1 MKNLFLI
8 THYLFF
14 FVLFLSVCIFS
25 EDTTEQNN
33 KKNSF
38 VLIAVIGMALFA
50 FVIAGVF
57 DGSGFQ
63 SPDPIGKVNGEE
75 LSITDFRNQ
84 MDVLKKSYNF
94 NDLQALT
101 TAWDE
106 SIRTEL
112 LEQEIN
118 ELGIGSSVDHL
129 EYFLSQSPS
138 FSSDQRFLNDAGLFD
153 VNKFSNFIAEL
164 KEINPQSY
172 TQWSIQENQF
182 NQQIKVNTYL
192 NLVASGLNSTF
203 FEGKKQFENSN
214 AIADISFIKIP
225 YSTISDSLITVKN
238 SEISKYIKENPDDYE
253 QKSTRGINY
262 VIFSESPSKQDE
274 LELRSKINSLLNE
287 RVEYNQVSK
296 LNETLPGFL
305 STTDLELFLS
315 ENSDIA
321 FDSIYRPKGYFS
333 SDHAQMIFNL
343 NNNNTYGPYVDG
355 DFLKISKMLN
365 KKKNGNVR
373 ASHILISYNGAQGA
387 SPQITR
393 TKNEARSEANRIL
406 RLVRSNPN
414 NFSSL
419 ALDLSDGPSKSNGG
433 DLGFFQEGTM
443 VKPFNDYVFSNRV
456 GRIGLVE
463 TDFGFHVIKIAAK
476 EDVVLVGTLAL
487 KNIPSER
494 TSDSI
499 FNIASKF
506 EIDLANTID
515 INQTASNLDFE
526 VKSLSSIGELDHDLP
541 NMENQRRLVQ
551 WLFNEE
557 TNVDDYKRFDLS
569 SGGYVIVQLTEKI
582 EEGLMSPGLASLSVL
597 PILKNKKKAKIIID
611 NNKKFKSLEELA
623 SSNELEIIN
632 VSALNQSTPIV
643 AQAGFEPKIIGT
655 AFGLDID
662 GVSSLFEGET
672 GVYMIKLN
680 NIKNAEDVDSY
691 SAFENQITNKLRT
704 NLDFNVIQSLKKSAE
719 ISDNRKEY
727 Y

>member
-1 MKNLFLI
+1 MAILGNLR
-8 THYLFF
+8 
-14 FVLFLSVCIFS
+14 
-25 EDTTEQNN
+25 
-33 KKNSF
+33 KNSF

-106 SIRTEL
+106 SIRGKL
-112 LEQEIN
+112 IEQEIN
-118 ELGIGSSVDHL
+118 NLGIGSSVDHL

-138 FSSDQRFLNDAGLFD
+138 FSSDQRFLNDAGIFD

-164 KEINPQSY
+164 KELNPQSY
-172 TQWSIQENQF
+172 IQWSNQENQF
-182 NQQIKVNTYL
+182 NQQIKTNTYL

-203 FEGKKQFENSN
+203 FEGKTQFANTN
-214 AIADISFIKIP
+214 ATADISFVKIP
-225 YSTISDSLITVKN
+225 YSTISDSLISVKN
-238 SEISKYIKENPDDYE
+238 SEISKYIKENPDEYE
-253 QKSTRGINY
+253 QKSTRAISY
-262 VIFSESPSKQDE
+262 VLFSEFPSKQDE
-274 LELRSKINSLLNE
+274 LDLRSKMNSLLNE
-287 RVEYNQVSK
+287 REEYNQVSK
-296 LNETLPGFL
+296 LNEKLPGFL
-305 STTDLELFLS
+305 STSDLEFFLT
-315 ENSDIA
+315 ENSDIPY
-321 FDSIYRPKGYFS
+321 DSIYRPKGYFS
-333 SDHAQMIFNL
+333 SEHAQMIFNL
-343 NNNNTYGPYVDG
+343 DNNNTYGPYIDG
-355 DFLKISKMLN
+355 EFLKISKMLN
-365 KKKNGNVR
+365 KKNNGNVR

-393 TKNEARSEANRIL
+393 TKNEARTEANRIL
-406 RLVRSNPN
+406 RLARSNPD
-414 NFSSL
+414 NFSSF
-419 ALDLSDGPSKSNGG
+419 ALDFSDGPSKSNGG
-433 DLGFFQEGTM
+433 DLGFFQEGAM

-463 TDFGFHVIKIAAK
+463 TDFGFHVIKVVAK
-476 EDVVLVGTLAL
+476 EDVVLVGTLGL

-499 FNIASKF
+499 FNVASKF
-506 EIDLANTID
+506 EIDLANSND
-515 INQTASNLDFE
+515 ISQTATNLDFD

-551 WLFNEE
+551 WLFNED
-557 TNVDDYKRFDLS
+557 TNVNDFKRFDLS
-569 SGGYVIVQLTEKI
+569 RGGYVIVQLTEKN

-611 NNKKFKSLEELA
+611 NNKKYDNLEELA
-623 SSNELEIIN
+623 SNNNLEIQN

-643 AQAGFEPKIIGT
+643 AQAGFEPKVIGT
-655 AFGLDID
+655 AFGLEVE

-672 GVYMIKLN
+672 GVYMIRLN
-680 NIKNAEDVDSY
+680 NLKNADEIESY
-691 SAFENQITNKLRT
+691 SAFENQLTNKRRT
-704 NLDFNVIQSLKKSAE
+704 NLDFNIVQSLKKSAE
-719 ISDNRKEY
+719 ISDNRSEY

>member
-1 MKNLFLI
+1 MAILGNLR
-8 THYLFF
+8 
-14 FVLFLSVCIFS
+14 
-25 EDTTEQNN
+25 
-33 KKNSF
+33 KNSF

-75 LSITDFRNQ
+75 LSINDFRNQ

-106 SIRTEL
+106 SIRSKL
-112 LEQEIN
+112 LEQQID
-118 ELGIGSSVDHL
+118 ELGLGSSTDHL

-138 FSSDQRFLNDAGLFD
+138 FNSDQRFLNDAGFFD
-153 VNKFSNFIAEL
+153 INKFSNFIAEL
-164 KEINPQSY
+164 KEINPESY
-172 TQWSIQENQF
+172 VQWSNQEKQF
-182 NQQIKVNTYL
+182 NDQIKVNTYL

-203 FEGKKQFENSN
+203 FEGRNLYERSNS
-214 AIADISFIKIP
+214 IADISFVKIP
-225 YSTISDSLITVKN
+225 YSTINDSLVSVSN
-238 SEISKYIKENPDDYE
+238 SEVSKYIKDNPQDFE
-253 QKSTRGINY
+253 QKSTRDINY
-262 VIFSESPSKQDE
+262 VIFSESPSAQDE
-274 LELRSKINSLLNE
+274 SDLRNKMNNLLNE
-287 RVEYNQVSK
+287 RSEYNQVSK

-305 STTDLELFLS
+305 STGDLEFFLS
-315 ENSDIA
+315 ENSDIPY
-321 FDSIYRPKGYFS
+321 DSIYRPKGFYS

-343 NNNNTYGPYVDG
+343 ENNNTYGPYIDG
-355 DFLKISKMLN
+355 DFLKISKMIN
-365 KKKNGNVR
+365 KKSNGNVR

-393 TKNEARSEANRIL
+393 TKDEARNEANRIL
-406 RLVRSNPN
+406 KLARSNSDS
-414 NFSSL
+414 FSSY
-419 ALDLSDGPSKSNGG
+419 ALEFSDGPSKTNGG

-463 TDFGFHVIKIAAK
+463 TDFGFHVIKVVAK

-506 EIDLANTID
+506 EIDLADTSD
-515 INQTASNLDFE
+515 INKTANNLDFE
-526 VKSLSSIGELDHDLP
+526 VKNLTSIGELDHDLP
-541 NMENQRRLVQ
+541 NMTSQRRLVQ
-551 WLFNEE
+551 WLFEPE
-557 TNVDDYKRFDLS
+557 TNVNDYRRFDLS
-569 SGGYVIVQLTEKI
+569 SGGYVIVQLTEKNQ
-582 EEGLMSPGLASLSVL
+582 EGLMSPGLASLSVL
-597 PILKNKKKAKIIID
+597 PILKNKKKAKIIIKE
-611 NNKKFKSLEELA
+611 NKSFNTLEELA
-623 SSNELEIIN
+623 SNNGLEIQN

-643 AQAGFEPKIIGT
+643 AQAGFEPKVIGN
-655 AFGLDID
+655 AFRLDIE
-662 GVSSLFEGET
+662 GTSSLFEGET

-680 NIKNAEDVDSY
+680 SFKSAEETENY
-691 SAFENQITNKLRT
+691 SAFENQLTNKLRT
-704 NLDFNVIQSLKKSAE
+704 NLDFNVVQSLKKSAD
-719 ISDNRKEY
+719 ISDNRSEY

>member
-1 MKNLFLI
+1 MAILGNLR
-8 THYLFF
+8 
-14 FVLFLSVCIFS
+14 
-25 EDTTEQNN
+25 
-33 KKNSF
+33 KNSF

-75 LSITDFRNQ
+75 LSINDFRNQ

-106 SIRTEL
+106 SIRSKL
-112 LEQEIN
+112 LEQQID
-118 ELGIGSSVDHL
+118 ELGLGSSTDHL

-138 FSSDQRFLNDAGLFD
+138 FNSDQRFLNDAGFFD
-153 VNKFSNFIAEL
+153 INKFSNFIAEL
-164 KEINPQSY
+164 KEINPESY
-172 TQWSIQENQF
+172 VQWSNQEKQF
-182 NQQIKVNTYL
+182 NDQIKVNTYL

-203 FEGKKQFENSN
+203 FEGRNLYERSNS
-214 AIADISFIKIP
+214 IADISFVKIP
-225 YSTISDSLITVKN
+225 YSTINDSLVSVSN
-238 SEISKYIKENPDDYE
+238 SEVSKYIKDNPEDFE
-253 QKSTRGINY
+253 QKSTRNINY
-262 VIFSESPSKQDE
+262 VIFSESPSDQDE
-274 LELRSKINSLLNE
+274 SDLRNKMNNLLNE
-287 RVEYNQVSK
+287 RSEYNQVSK

-305 STTDLELFLS
+305 STGDLEFFLS
-315 ENSDIA
+315 ENSDIPY
-321 FDSIYRPKGYFS
+321 DSIYRPKGFYS

-343 NNNNTYGPYVDG
+343 ENNNTYGPYIDG
-355 DFLKISKMLN
+355 DFLKISKMIN
-365 KKKNGNVR
+365 KKSNGNVR

-393 TKNEARSEANRIL
+393 TKDEARNEANRIL
-406 RLVRSNPN
+406 KLARSNSDS
-414 NFSSL
+414 FSSY
-419 ALDLSDGPSKSNGG
+419 ALEFSDGPSKTNGG

-463 TDFGFHVIKIAAK
+463 TDFGFHVIKVVAK

-506 EIDLANTID
+506 EIDLADTSD
-515 INQTASNLDFE
+515 INKTANNLDFE
-526 VKSLSSIGELDHDLP
+526 VKNLTSIGELDHDLP
-541 NMENQRRLVQ
+541 NMTSQRRLVQ
-551 WLFNEE
+551 WLFEPE
-557 TNVDDYKRFDLS
+557 TNVNDYRRFDLS
-569 SGGYVIVQLTEKI
+569 SGGYVIVQLTEKNQ
-582 EEGLMSPGLASLSVL
+582 EGLMSPGLASLSVL
-597 PILKNKKKAKIIID
+597 PILKNKKKAKIIF
-611 NNKKFKSLEELA
+611 NENKSFNTLEELA
-623 SSNELEIIN
+623 SNNGLEIQN

-643 AQAGFEPKIIGT
+643 AQAGFEPKVIGN
-655 AFGLDID
+655 AFRLDIE
-662 GVSSLFEGET
+662 GTSSLFEGET

-680 NIKNAEDVDSY
+680 SFKSAEETENY
-691 SAFENQITNKLRT
+691 SAFENQLTNKLRT
-704 NLDFNVIQSLKKSAE
+704 NLDFNVVQSLKKSAD
-719 ISDNRKEY
+719 ISDNRSEY

>member
-1 MKNLFLI
+1 MAILGNLR
-8 THYLFF
+8 
-14 FVLFLSVCIFS
+14 
-25 EDTTEQNN
+25 
-33 KKNSF
+33 KNSF

-75 LSITDFRNQ
+75 LSINDFRNQ

-106 SIRTEL
+106 SIRSKL
-112 LEQEIN
+112 LEQQID
-118 ELGIGSSVDHL
+118 ELGLGSSTDHL

-138 FSSDQRFLNDAGLFD
+138 FNSDQRFLNDAGFFD
-153 VNKFSNFIAEL
+153 INKFSNFIAEL
-164 KEINPQSY
+164 KEINPESY
-172 TQWSIQENQF
+172 VQWSNQEKQF
-182 NQQIKVNTYL
+182 NDQIKVNTYL

-203 FEGKKQFENSN
+203 FEGRNQYERSNS
-214 AIADISFIKIP
+214 IADISFVKIP
-225 YSTISDSLITVKN
+225 YSTINDSLVSVSN
-238 SEISKYIKENPDDYE
+238 SEVSKYIKDNPQDFE
-253 QKSTRGINY
+253 QKSTRDINY
-262 VIFSESPSKQDE
+262 VIFSESPSAQDE
-274 LELRSKINSLLNE
+274 SDLRNKMNNLLNE
-287 RVEYNQVSK
+287 RSEYNQVSK

-305 STTDLELFLS
+305 STGDLEFFLS
-315 ENSDIA
+315 ENSDIPY
-321 FDSIYRPKGYFS
+321 DSIYRPKGFYS

-343 NNNNTYGPYVDG
+343 ENNNTYGPYIDG
-355 DFLKISKMLN
+355 DFLKISKMIN
-365 KKKNGNVR
+365 KKSNGNVR

-393 TKNEARSEANRIL
+393 TKDEARNEANRIL
-406 RLVRSNPN
+406 KLARSNSDS
-414 NFSSL
+414 FSSY
-419 ALDLSDGPSKSNGG
+419 ALEFSDGPSKTNGG

-463 TDFGFHVIKIAAK
+463 TDFGFHVIKVVAK

-506 EIDLANTID
+506 EIDLADTSD
-515 INQTASNLDFE
+515 INKTANNLDFE
-526 VKSLSSIGELDHDLP
+526 VKNLTSIGELDHDLP
-541 NMENQRRLVQ
+541 NMTSQRRLVQ
-551 WLFNEE
+551 WLFEPE
-557 TNVDDYKRFDLS
+557 TNVNDYRRFDLS
-569 SGGYVIVQLTEKI
+569 SGGYVIVQLTEKNQ
-582 EEGLMSPGLASLSVL
+582 EGLMSPGLASLSVL
-597 PILKNKKKAKIIID
+597 PILKNKKKAKIIIKE
-611 NNKKFKSLEELA
+611 NKSFNTLEELA
-623 SSNELEIIN
+623 SNNGLEIQN

-643 AQAGFEPKIIGT
+643 AQAGFEPKVIGN
-655 AFGLDID
+655 AFRLDIE

-680 NIKNAEDVDSY
+680 SFKSAEETENY
-691 SAFENQITNKLRT
+691 SAFENQLTNKLRT
-704 NLDFNVIQSLKKSAE
+704 NLDFNVVQSLKKSAD
-719 ISDNRKEY
+719 ISDNRSEY

>member
-1 MKNLFLI
+1 MAILGNLR
-8 THYLFF
+8 
-14 FVLFLSVCIFS
+14 
-25 EDTTEQNN
+25 
-33 KKNSF
+33 KNSF

-75 LSITDFRNQ
+75 LSINDFRNQ

-106 SIRTEL
+106 SIRAKL
-112 LEQEIN
+112 LEQQID
-118 ELGIGSSVDHL
+118 ELGLGSSTDHL

-138 FSSDQRFLNDAGLFD
+138 FNSDQRFLNDAGFFD
-153 VNKFSNFIAEL
+153 LNKFSNFIAEL
-164 KEINPQSY
+164 KEINPESY
-172 TQWSIQENQF
+172 VQWSNQEKQF
-182 NQQIKVNTYL
+182 NDQIKVNTYL

-203 FEGKKQFENSN
+203 FEGRNLYERSNS
-214 AIADISFIKIP
+214 IADISFVKIP
-225 YSTISDSLITVKN
+225 YSTINDSLVSVSN
-238 SEISKYIKENPDDYE
+238 SEVSKYIKDNPEDFE
-253 QKSTRGINY
+253 QKSTRDINY
-262 VIFSESPSKQDE
+262 VIFSESPSAQDE
-274 LELRSKINSLLNE
+274 SDLRNKMNNLLNE
-287 RVEYNQVSK
+287 RSEYNQVSK

-305 STTDLELFLS
+305 STGDLEFFLS
-315 ENSDIA
+315 ENSDIPY
-321 FDSIYRPKGYFS
+321 DSIYRPKGFYS

-343 NNNNTYGPYVDG
+343 ENNNTYGPYIDG
-355 DFLKISKMLN
+355 DFLKISKMIN
-365 KKKNGNVR
+365 KKSNGNVR

-393 TKNEARSEANRIL
+393 TKDEARNEANRIL
-406 RLVRSNPN
+406 KLARSNSDS
-414 NFSSL
+414 FSSY
-419 ALDLSDGPSKSNGG
+419 ALEFSDGPSKTNGG

-463 TDFGFHVIKIAAK
+463 TDFGFHVIKVVAK

-506 EIDLANTID
+506 EIDLADTSD
-515 INQTASNLDFE
+515 INKTANNLDFE
-526 VKSLSSIGELDHDLP
+526 VKNLTSIGELDHDLP
-541 NMENQRRLVQ
+541 NMTSQRRLVQ
-551 WLFNEE
+551 WLFDPE
-557 TNVDDYKRFDLS
+557 TNVNDYRRFDLS
-569 SGGYVIVQLTEKI
+569 SGGYVIVQLTEKNQ
-582 EEGLMSPGLASLSVL
+582 EGLMSPGLASLSVL
-597 PILKNKKKAKIIID
+597 PILKNKKKAKIIF
-611 NNKKFKSLEELA
+611 NENKSFNTLEELA
-623 SSNELEIIN
+623 SNNGLEIQN

-643 AQAGFEPKIIGT
+643 AQAGFEPKVIGN
-655 AFGLDID
+655 AFRLDIE
-662 GVSSLFEGET
+662 GTSSLFEGET

-680 NIKNAEDVDSY
+680 SFKSAEETENY
-691 SAFENQITNKLRT
+691 SAFENQLTNKLRT
-704 NLDFNVIQSLKKSAE
+704 NLDFNVVQSLKKSAD
-719 ISDNRKEY
+719 ISDNRSEY